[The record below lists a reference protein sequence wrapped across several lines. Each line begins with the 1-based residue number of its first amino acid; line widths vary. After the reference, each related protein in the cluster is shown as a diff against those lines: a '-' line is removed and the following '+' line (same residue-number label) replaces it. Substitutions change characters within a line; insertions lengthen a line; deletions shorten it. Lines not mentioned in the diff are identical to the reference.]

1 MFEKR
6 NSVGF
11 SFRFSA
17 NLVEIDAREKENE
30 RDDDEPVNLEAVR
43 EHVGANDGAENVC
56 QWVGVL
62 LDDIIQMLQNG
73 SHDHTPNRVRQ
84 EGEEQ
89 Q

>member
-30 RDDDEPVNLEAVR
+30 RYDDEPVNLEAVR

-56 QWVGVL
+56 Q
-62 LDDIIQMLQNG
+62 
-73 SHDHTPNRVRQ
+73 
-84 EGEEQ
+84 
-89 Q
+89 